1 MKLNSKRHCE
11 VFARSLYYV
20 KLIDYNSTIFIHSKL
35 TMDKNQGQTMEYYYL
50 ALNGCASPAKHEG
63 KLIYYKQTPFLG
75 ARDEWKLDVHTMES
89 LIQNKLFH
97 NGWLETDDF
106 WVVNEIGRDS
116 MIFKKA
122 CQICY

>member
-11 VFARSLYYV
+11 VFARSLCYV

-35 TMDKNQGQTMEYYYL
+35 TMNKNQGQTMEYYYL
-50 ALNGCASPAKHEG
+50 ALNGCASPTKHKS
-63 KLIYYKQTPFLG
+63 KLIYYKRTPFLG
-75 ARDEWKLDVHTMES
+75 ARDEWKMDVDTMES
-89 LIQNKLFH
+89 IIQNKPFH
-97 NGWLETDDF
+97 DGWLETDDF

-116 MIFKKA
+116 MRFKKA